1 MVVTFSKSKTSKTS
15 SKGKTRV
22 RVVREKSTG
31 KIIRKTYYKSSGE
44 VQQVSYKKGGGTTA
58 VTYKGGKA
66 TRYVQTGSKPLTGQA
81 LQDAI
86 KAGEEY
92 DKTGMVTRTA
102 SAGLNTMTSA
112 GTTPPTVTSTK
123 TSVSPART
131 NLEIAK
137 HYRAY
142 KEWQKP
148 VDIITST
155 TREPYEV
162 MGLVSGTPQVGLVDR
177 GKQKLKGFFGF
188 DAKSLQEEGL
198 TRTTVS
204 VKTDFR
210 GARQGVRPEQV
221 KFPMQKGGQEGYLT
235 SKGFVEEKLPE
246 PDPTVFDRNPYID
259 DTMSIAPGL
268 ITLPQR
274 EIQTTTP
281 TSQRKAN
288 VSPQAAAE
296 ARSIKEVQGKIVA
309 AYGKAD
315 KWVES
320 KRPTEEEGI
329 VSLDFAGRK
338 IDVYRPHHQA
348 LTTVSDVFAK
358 GVEMGR
364 ESAKYVEFETLGG
377 KIDRATGSRRTKLG
391 GMSLGSIGLT
401 ALSPMASMMPIPS
414 LVPKEE
420 RSMLRKDSVQRAGIE
435 VQQEMMSN
443 LSTGKKAWTQYMPG
457 TSAFKEAEY
466 KRRVTTKLIDE
477 GWSKTQ
483 AQYGATG
490 LTRQR
495 KQEAGTE
502 FGLAIGAEVVGELV
516 GQGLVSRAL
525 KTRKLITGSQTAFGM
540 KQLAPS
546 FFVAGAAEGMAQ
558 YGIYKGGQREKP
570 TILGTLGSG
579 AIGGAI
585 AAPLG
590 AKIATLPAKKGKWW
604 MGGVY
609 AVEPLE
615 FAGDVIG
622 GGITKR
628 AGTSIPVKVVVPN
641 FMGGGVVYGTV
652 SPTKG
657 KATSMAQT
665 QPFIDITKAP
675 VRTTTAMTT
684 PTSSMTKAFT
694 PSFTPAITPA
704 MTPAITPSSLFIPSF
719 IPTPAITT
727 RVSTSRTPSFLPA
740 VTGTVSSTPSFT
752 PTFSVVPTVVED
764 IPFIDFPGGGG
775 YRRRKRGRRRI
786 PTPRARYKPSLA
798 GLFDPKTIAKAPKF
812 VTGVGIR
819 RRVKKKKRG
828 KK

>member
-58 VTYKGGKA
+58 VTYKGGKP

-81 LQDAI
+81 LQEAI

-112 GTTPPTVTSTK
+112 GTTTPTVTSTK

-131 NLEIAK
+131 NLEIAQ
-137 HYRAY
+137 HYRTFQ
-142 KEWQKP
+142 EWQKP
-148 VDIITST
+148 TEKTRTTTSVG
-155 TREPYEV
+155 YEGDTLTKGSV
-162 MGLVSGTPQVGLVDR
+162 TKIDHGSGIAGFMGSVFSG
-177 GKQKLKGFFGF
+177 
-188 DAKSLQEEGL
+188 KSVRDEKRSRASLE
-198 TRTTVS
+198 RTTVS
-204 VKTDFR
+204 STFDFGR
-210 GARQGVRPEQV
+210 KRYSPENVR
-221 KFPMQKGGQEGYLT
+221 FPIQKGGQEGYLT
-235 SKGFVEEKLPE
+235 SKGFVEEKWKE
-246 PDPTVFDRNPYID
+246 PDLTAFDKNPYID

-281 TSQRKAN
+281 TSQGKTKPSAKAA
-288 VSPQAAAE
+288 VEGKYVGLGSVLSKGAE
-296 ARSIKEVQGKIVA
+296 G
-309 AYGKAD
+309 YDKAS
-315 KWVES
+315 KWVDSKES
-320 KRPTEEEGI
+320 GLIGDTIKLSTYAFGRPIATG
-329 VSLDFAGRK
+329 FK
-338 IDVYRPHHQA
+338 M
-348 LTTVSDVFAK
+348 
-358 GVEMGR
+358 GVELGR
-364 ESAKYVEFETLGG
+364 ESAKYVDLQTLGG
-377 KIDRATGSRRTKLG
+377 KIDRATGRRRTKLG
-391 GMSLGSIGLT
+391 GMSLGSIVLT
-401 ALSPMASMMPIPS
+401 ALSPTASMMVIPS
-414 LVPKEE
+414 LVSKEE
-420 RSMLRKDSVQRAGIE
+420 RSMLRKGSVQRAGIE

-443 LSTGKKAWTQYMPG
+443 LSTGKKVWGQYMPG
-457 TSAFKEAEY
+457 ASAFKEAEY
-466 KRRVTTKLIDE
+466 ERRVTTKLIDE
-477 GWSKTQ
+477 GWSETQ

-495 KQEAGTE
+495 KQEAGTV
-502 FGLAIGAEVVGELV
+502 FGLSIGAEITGEIV
-516 GQGLVSRAL
+516 GQGLVAGAL
-525 KTRKLITGSQTAFGM
+525 RKTKLITGSQTAFGM

-546 FFVAGAAEGMAQ
+546 FFAAGAAEGMAQ
-558 YGIYKGGQREKP
+558 YGIYKGVQREKL
-570 TILGTLGSG
+570 TTLGVLGSG
-579 AIGGAI
+579 AVGGLI

-590 AKIATLPAKKGKWW
+590 AKIATLPPGKSKWW

-628 AGTSIPVKVVVPN
+628 AGTSIPVKVIVPN
-641 FMGGGVVYGTV
+641 FMGGGVAYGTV

-684 PTSSMTKAFT
+684 PTSSITKAFT
-694 PSFTPAITPA
+694 PSFTPAMTPA

-752 PTFSVVPTVVED
+752 PSFTPVLTVVED